1 MAQNGRTSTPRNPG
15 AGGSGGSGKAGKAGK
30 AGRRRVPRRVL
41 WRRRAIALV
50 VLAGLVV
57 GIGWGAVLLFG
68 VVKDS
73 IGSPAA
79 AQPSATPTAP
89 STAQPV
95 ACAPDSLTWSLTH
108 DAGTAGAAV
117 DFAITV
123 TNGSE
128 LSCLVDGGAQTLVL
142 AIVSG
147 TDPIWS
153 NAHCGSADPFPLLL
167 GPGDSTERTVTWDG
181 ARSAAGC
188 VPVESPVLPGTYQLT
203 TSYAGIDVPAGAAVF
218 TLN

>member
-15 AGGSGGSGKAGKAGK
+15 AGGSGRAGSSGK
-30 AGRRRVPRRVL
+30 RRVPRHVL

-50 VLAGLVV
+50 LLAGLVG

-68 VVKDS
+68 VVKGS
-73 IGSPAA
+73 FGSPAA
-79 AQPSATPTAP
+79 AQSSATPTAP

-95 ACAPDSLTWSLTH
+95 ACAPDSLIWSLTH
-108 DAGTAGAAV
+108 DAATAGAAV

-123 TNGSE
+123 TNGSG
-128 LSCLVDGGAQTLVL
+128 LSCLVDAGAQTLVL
-142 AIVSG
+142 TIVSG

-153 NAHCGSADPFPLLL
+153 NAHCGSADSFPLLL
-167 GPGDSTERTVTWDG
+167 GPGDSTERTVTWGG

-188 VPVESPVLPGTYQLT
+188 VPVDSPVLPGTYQL
-203 TSYAGIDVPAGAAVF
+203 
-218 TLN
+218 